1 MKCGVMYGKRIC
13 AGALT
18 GNSQD
23 PDEPVLEFSV
33 GEFQNNPSILT
44 WTH

>member
-1 MKCGVMYGKRIC
+1 MKCKEMYSKHSC
-13 AGALT
+13 AGVLT

-33 GEFQNNPSILT
+33 GEFQNPSVLT
-44 WTH
+44 WTR